1 MIFYEYIALLIYLYI
16 HLDLFLKKNKDVHKR
31 NIIAEAEVN
40 PTELKKC
47 FYENQGSFLEK

>member
-1 MIFYEYIALLIYLYI
+1 M
-16 HLDLFLKKNKDVHKR
+16 DVHKR